1 MKIKKLLL
9 LLAMTCTI
17 QVIAQLPLRLPTI
30 LSNHAVLQ
38 QSSNVKIWGWGPGA
52 MTVSIV
58 ASWMNKDTIS
68 VPIGADC
75 LWETSIKTPKA
86 GGPYVISFTCGK
98 QSLMIEDIL
107 VGEVW
112 LCSGQSNMEFN
123 ANWGISDAGDVSA
136 NCNNKEIRFFQVQQ
150 NYDQYPLSDC
160 KGEWKVCNATTM
172 PDFSSVGYFFGHRLN
187 DYLKKPVGLIG
198 AYWGGTCIEAWMPK
212 AAFGDNADLK
222 TINSNI
228 EPYGWAPKG
237 ATLLYNAMIHPIA
250 NYKLAGIIWYQGEAN
265 VANKPDDYGKLFGAM
280 IKSWRTEFQA
290 NLPIYY
296 VQIAP
301 WNGYKEI
308 KAALLR
314 EQQESCLSLPKT
326 GMISV
331 ADLVNDV
338 TNIHPQKKRAAGE
351 RLANLA
357 LKEQYAQTDLQPYS
371 PRFNSLKVQKNKA
384 IISIT
389 SIGKLVAKTK
399 AIKNFQLAGNDR
411 NFYPATA
418 TIDKSGKIV
427 LIAKQVLVPVAVR
440 YCFTNDAIPNLFDTN
455 NLPLLPF
462 RTDKW

>member
-1 MKIKKLLL
+1 
-9 LLAMTCTI
+9 
-17 QVIAQLPLRLPTI
+17 
-30 LSNHAVLQ
+30 
-38 QSSNVKIWGWGPGA
+38 
-52 MTVSIV
+52 
-58 ASWMNKDTIS
+58 
-68 VPIGADC
+68 
-75 LWETSIKTPKA
+75 
-86 GGPYVISFTCGK
+86 
-98 QSLMIEDIL
+98 
-107 VGEVW
+107 
-112 LCSGQSNMEFN
+112 
-123 ANWGISDAGDVSA
+123 
-136 NCNNKEIRFFQVQQ
+136 
-150 NYDQYPLSDC
+150 
-160 KGEWKVCNATTM
+160 
-172 PDFSSVGYFFGHRLN
+172 
-187 DYLKKPVGLIG
+187 LIG